1 MISFYRKYYKTAI
14 DIGLVVLTVFLTMWV
29 FSYLYKIAAPVF
41 FSFFI
46 FLIIEPFAR
55 FLNRRKI
62 KKSIATALSMLLF
75 ALIILG
81 AFIGGGALF
90 ISQIDA
96 FTKKIFE
103 YQGIIED
110 EIIKQV
116 EIINSEYQALPDN
129 VTDQIKSYASTLTET
144 GAELATWFF
153 SNLTSIFSSF
163 SMFIV
168 TFSTFIVNFFIGLI
182 LAYFLSVEIVNWKS
196 VANEKTPKT
205 FKTAFYFLKDYVLK
219 GILSY
224 IKAQFKLISLTFVVI
239 FISLLIFGVNNAF
252 SVSLLA
258 AVFDLLPLLGV
269 STVFLPWVVYLFIIG
284 NTSLAIKLT
293 VVWVV
298 VIGLRQI
305 LEPKIVGDSLGVSA
319 FTMLTFMIISL
330 SLFGIAGLIL
340 APILTILIKELYV
353 QGYFQ
358 KWIRLPEEEFDP
370 KEYN

>member
-29 FSYLYKIAAPVF
+29 FSYMYKIAAPVF

-55 FLNRRKI
+55 FLNRKGI

-75 ALIILG
+75 ILVVLG

-90 ISQIDA
+90 INQITA
-96 FTKKIFE
+96 LTSKITE
-103 YQGIIED
+103 YQAIIQK
-110 EIIKQV
+110 EIIAQV
-116 EIINSEYQALPDN
+116 EFISSEYQTLPDN
-129 VTDQIKSYASTLTET
+129 VTDQIKSYASTLTKY
-144 GAELATWFF
+144 GADFATWFLT
-153 SNLTSIFSSF
+153 NLTSILSS
-163 SMFIV
+163 
-168 TFSTFIVNFFIGLI
+168 FSTFIVNFFIGLI
-182 LAYFLSVEIVNWKS
+182 LAYFLSVEIADWKS
-196 VANEKTPKT
+196 IAKEKTPNT
-205 FKTAFYFLKDYVLK
+205 FKSAFYFLKDYVLK
-219 GILSY
+219 GIVSY

-269 STVFLPWVVYLFIIG
+269 STVFLPWVIYLFIVG
-284 NTSLAIKLT
+284 NISLAIKLT
-293 VVWVV
+293 VVWAV

-353 QGYFQ
+353 QGYLQ
-358 KWIRLPEEEFDP
+358 NWIRLPEEEFHP
-370 KEYN
+370 KEQ

>member
-1 MISFYRKYYKTAI
+1 MITFYRKYYKTAI

-29 FSYLYKIAAPVF
+29 FSYLYKIAAPIF

-55 FLNRRKI
+55 FLNRKGI
-62 KKSIATALSMLLF
+62 KKSIATALSMLIFILVV
-75 ALIILG
+75 LG

-90 ISQIDA
+90 INQITS
-96 FTKKIFE
+96 FTGKIAE
-103 YQGIIED
+103 YQVIIQD
-110 EIIKQV
+110 EIIAQV
-116 EIINSEYQALPDN
+116 EFISSEYQALPDN
-129 VTDQIKSYASTLTET
+129 ITDQIKSYASTITEKGAQLAEWFLISLT
-144 GAELATWFF
+144 AIL
-153 SNLTSIFSSF
+153 SSF
-163 SMFIV
+163 S
-168 TFSTFIVNFFIGLI
+168 SFIVNFFVGLI
-182 LAYFLSVEIVNWKS
+182 LAYFLSVEIADWKS
-196 VANEKTPKT
+196 VAKEKTPNT
-205 FKTAFYFLKDYVLK
+205 FKSAFYFLKDYVLK
-219 GILSY
+219 GIVSY

-269 STVFLPWVVYLFIIG
+269 STVFLPWVIYLFIVG

-353 QGYFQ
+353 QGYLQ
-358 KWIRLPEEEFDP
+358 KWIRLPEEEFHP
-370 KEYN
+370 KDQ